1 MFERCPTYLFER
13 RIILKVTSQL
23 SRGFC
28 GLAATFWVCLVADKS
43 GGFVRLHEYK

>member
-1 MFERCPTYLFER
+1 
-13 RIILKVTSQL
+13 LKVTSQL

-43 GGFVRLHEYK
+43 NGFVRLHEYNKFENTTGDCVARH